1 MTVTREEMDG
11 PDMLNKAMEGE
22 GITPESLA
30 KQLKSELEATEVR
43 VFNAQGE
50 VIYSAD
56 LPAHKI
62 RQEARK
68 DAHRLRGDYPAERK
82 EISGSLS
89 LEQVIK
95 ALEDDEG

>member
-1 MTVTREEMDG
+1 MPVTREEMDG
-11 PDMLNKAMEGE
+11 PDPLDEAMQAE

-30 KQLKSELEATEVR
+30 RQLKAELEATEER
-43 VFNAQGE
+43 VFNDKGAML
-50 VIYSAD
+50 YSKA
-56 LPAHKI
+56 LPAHKV

-82 EISGSLS
+82 EITGSLS

-95 ALEDDEG
+95 ELEDDEG